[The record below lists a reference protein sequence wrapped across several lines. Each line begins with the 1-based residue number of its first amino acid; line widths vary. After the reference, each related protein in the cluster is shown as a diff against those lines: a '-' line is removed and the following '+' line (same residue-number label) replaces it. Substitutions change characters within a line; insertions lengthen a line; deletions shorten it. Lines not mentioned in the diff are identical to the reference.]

1 MFNEIEP
8 GGCDKGGFL
17 LLSSRNHL
25 PPHTIFL
32 TVMEKA
38 LRRKMEAGKGG
49 RKGGRERRRKEGREG
64 GREEKLMMLKC
75 CLLSLARLPEFW
87 GIRGD

>member
-1 MFNEIEP
+1 MFNEIEL

-38 LRRKMEAGKGG
+38 LRRKMEAEKGG
-49 RKGGRERRRKEGREG
+49 RKGGRKGE
-64 GREEKLMMLKC
+64 REEGNR
-75 CLLSLARLPEFW
+75 S
-87 GIRGD
+87 